1 MDLYLVQT
9 KIKMLYICSKKMCYT
24 CYKTHES
31 LTQYWIYAQHV
42 VFLSA
47 TLSAT
52 KTLDVLLGTG
62 FMRSTKRATFL
73 GLLYFQML
81 IISIITF
88 SMYAISR
95 TIQNISFNTP
105 YDLTT
110 RIKSLICKITR
121 FYMKIFVTSSYGTLN
136 GISMI
141 FPCITKNNLYPF
153 SGRKF
158 LVF

>member
-9 KIKMLYICSKKMCYT
+9 KIKMLYICSKKTCYT

-42 VFLSA
+42 VF
-47 TLSAT
+47 LSAT

-141 FPCITKNNLYPF
+141 FPCITKNNPCPF

-158 LVF
+158 FVF

>member
-1 MDLYLVQT
+1 MFFG
-9 KIKMLYICSKKMCYT
+9 KR
-24 CYKTHES
+24 
-31 LTQYWIYAQHV
+31 
-42 VFLSA
+42 A
-47 TLSAT
+47 TRAT
-52 KTLDVLLGTG
+52 KHMNPLPSTG

-110 RIKSLICKITR
+110 RIKSLICKNYSIL
-121 FYMKIFVTSSYGTLN
+121 YE
-136 GISMI
+136 
-141 FPCITKNNLYPF
+141 NLRDKLIRHLKRHIHDF
-153 SGRKF
+153 SVYYKK
-158 LVF
+158 

>member
-1 MDLYLVQT
+1 MFQKKRATRAT
-9 KIKMLYICSKKMCYT
+9 KHKNPLPSTGVMRST
-24 CYKTHES
+24 S
-31 LTQYWIYAQHV
+31 F
-42 VFLSA
+42 FLSA

-62 FMRSTKRATFL
+62 FMRSTKRATFFQ
-73 GLLYFQML
+73 LLYFQML

-88 SMYAISR
+88 SMYVISR
-95 TIQNISFNTP
+95 TIQNISFNMP
-105 YDLTT
+105 YDLTM

-141 FPCITKNNLYPF
+141 FPCITK
-153 SGRKF
+153 K
-158 LVF
+158 

>member
-9 KIKMLYICSKKMCYT
+9 KIKMLYICSKKTCYT
-24 CYKTHES
+24 CYKTHKS

-47 TLSAT
+47 T
-52 KTLDVLLGTG
+52 KTLNVLLGTG
-62 FMRSTKRATFL
+62 FMRSTKRATFF

-95 TIQNISFNTP
+95 TIQNPSFNTP
-105 YDLTT
+105 YDVTT

-121 FYMKIFVTSSYGTLN
+121 FYMKIFTTGLFLIKYGILKHD
-136 GISMI
+136 SD
-141 FPCITKNNLYPF
+141 FKC
-153 SGRKF
+153 
-158 LVF
+158 VFGQGKTA